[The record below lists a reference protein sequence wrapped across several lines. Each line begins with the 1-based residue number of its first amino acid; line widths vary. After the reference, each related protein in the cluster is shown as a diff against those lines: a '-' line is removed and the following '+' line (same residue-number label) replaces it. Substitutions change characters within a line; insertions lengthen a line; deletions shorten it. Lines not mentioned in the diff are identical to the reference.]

1 MRVFYL
7 NHHRMPFVWWMTSFA
22 LMGCVAFEPVAQSDV
37 EQLDERPVV
46 ALLPI
51 GFDLEITKLSYLKTV
66 EETLSPEEESKQLA
80 DTLEEIHHRL
90 IHSGSLGKEGCAMSY
105 SLSVPMVIVLLSL
118 LTGCGSTV
126 QPGQRGLRWHPFTE
140 GLSTKP
146 LQNGFY
152 WRAPWNDVYV
162 YDVKWQ
168 SYTEPVDALSAD
180 DLQVNI
186 KAVVILRPIA
196 EEIHDLAQEVGSDF
210 YSRIVRP
217 EFMASVRSV
226 VSGYPMVTVPEKSV
240 EIASKVQAV
249 VVEKLKGRHLEI
261 QSIALA
267 DVDFPQ
273 IVLSAIEQKQA
284 KEQQKEQ
291 KEFELIIAEKDAEIA
306 RRRARGQG
314 DAIRIRSEGE
324 AQGMQIRAEGQAR
337 AQEKITKT
345 LTPEYLR
352 YKLYDSPNSKV
363 VLVPDQL
370 KMPVIINPG
379 TEPTGRL
386 SPEDFEPRPLTQ
398 GEGEQR

>member
-1 MRVFYL
+1 MR
-7 NHHRMPFVWWMTSFA
+7 H
-22 LMGCVAFEPVAQSDV
+22 PVTPCI
-37 EQLDERPVV
+37 L
-46 ALLPI
+46 I
-51 GFDLEITKLSYLKTV
+51 GV
-66 EETLSPEEESKQLA
+66 
-80 DTLEEIHHRL
+80 
-90 IHSGSLGKEGCAMSY
+90 C
-105 SLSVPMVIVLLSL
+105 L
-118 LTGCGSTV
+118 LTAACGSTV
-126 QPGQRGLRWHPFTE
+126 QPGQRGLRWHPLTE
-140 GLSTKP
+140 GLSSQP
-146 LQNGFY
+146 LKNGFY

-162 YDVKWQ
+162 YDVRWQ
-168 SYTEPVDALSAD
+168 SYTENVDALSAD

-196 EEIHDLAQEVGSDF
+196 EEIHFLAQEVGSDF
-210 YSRIVRP
+210 YARIVRP
-217 EFMASVRSV
+217 EFMAAVRSV

-240 EIASKVQAV
+240 EIANKVQGV
-249 VVEKLKGRHLEI
+249 VVEKLKGRHLDI

-273 IVLSAIEQKQA
+273 IVLGAIEQKQA

-306 RRRARGQG
+306 RRRARGEG

-370 KMPVIINPG
+370 KFPVIINPG
-379 TEPTGRL
+379 TEHT
-386 SPEDFEPRPLTQ
+386 RPLPPM
-398 GEGEQR
+398 EGESRSFGQGDSDPR

>member
-1 MRVFYL
+1 MRHHLTPLTPCLLIAVF
-7 NHHRMPFVWWMTSFA
+7 M
-22 LMGCVAFEPVAQSDV
+22 
-37 EQLDERPVV
+37 
-46 ALLPI
+46 
-51 GFDLEITKLSYLKTV
+51 
-66 EETLSPEEESKQLA
+66 
-80 DTLEEIHHRL
+80 
-90 IHSGSLGKEGCAMSY
+90 
-105 SLSVPMVIVLLSL
+105 
-118 LTGCGSTV
+118 LTAACGSTV
-126 QPGQRGLRWHPFTE
+126 QPGQRGLRWHPLTE
-140 GLSTKP
+140 GLSSQP
-146 LQNGFY
+146 LKNGFY

-162 YDVKWQ
+162 YDVRWQ
-168 SYTEPVDALSAD
+168 SYTETVDALSAD

-196 EEIHDLAQEVGSDF
+196 EEIHFLAQEVGADF
-210 YSRIVRP
+210 YARIVRP
-217 EFMASVRSV
+217 EFMAAVRSV

-240 EIASKVQAV
+240 EIANKVQGV
-249 VVEKLKGRHLEI
+249 VVEKLKGRHLDI

-273 IVLSAIEQKQA
+273 IVLGAIEQKQA

-306 RRRARGQG
+306 RRRARGEG

-370 KMPVIINPG
+370 KFPVIINPG
-379 TEPTGRL
+379 TEHTRSLP
-386 SPEDFEPRPLTQ
+386 PM
-398 GEGEQR
+398 EGESRPFAQGDSDPR

>member
-1 MRVFYL
+1 MR
-7 NHHRMPFVWWMTSFA
+7 H
-22 LMGCVAFEPVAQSDV
+22 
-37 EQLDERPVV
+37 
-46 ALLPI
+46 LL
-51 GFDLEITKLSYLKTV
+51 TV
-66 EETLSPEEESKQLA
+66 SCL
-80 DTLEEIHHRL
+80 
-90 IHSGSLGKEGCAMSY
+90 
-105 SLSVPMVIVLLSL
+105 VVLLSM
-118 LTGCGSTV
+118 TAACGSTV
-126 QPGQRGLRWHPFTE
+126 QPGQRGLRWYPFTQ
-140 GLSTKP
+140 GLSTQP
-146 LQNGFY
+146 LTNGFY

-168 SYTEPVDALSAD
+168 SYTENVDALSAD
-180 DLQVNI
+180 DLQVII
-186 KAVVILRPIA
+186 KSVVILRPIA
-196 EEIHDLAQEVGSDF
+196 EEIHFLAVEVGSDF

-217 EFMASVRSV
+217 EFMAAVRSV

-240 EIASKVQAV
+240 EIASKIQAV

-306 RRRARGQG
+306 RRRARGEG

-324 AQGMQIRAEGQAR
+324 AQGMQIRAEGQTR

-352 YKLYDSPNSKV
+352 YKLYDSPNSKL

-370 KMPVIINPG
+370 SVPVIINPG
-379 TEPTGRL
+379 SEHTGSL
-386 SPEDFEPRPLTQ
+386 PQGGFEPRPFAHGDSEL
-398 GEGEQR
+398 R